1 MTDQRLCLI
10 CHRRKDDPLHGSI
23 DPTIGAHDVTP
34 RIEQHVYDPGER
46 RHLIRRMDDRI
57 AKIEKALE

>member
-1 MTDQRLCLI
+1 M
-10 CHRRKDDPLHGSI
+10 HGSI